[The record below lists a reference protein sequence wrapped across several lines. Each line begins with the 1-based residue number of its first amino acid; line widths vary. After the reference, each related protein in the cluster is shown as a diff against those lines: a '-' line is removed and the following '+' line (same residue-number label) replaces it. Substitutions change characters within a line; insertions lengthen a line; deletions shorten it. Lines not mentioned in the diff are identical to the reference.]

1 MKFEIK
7 PDPAFPSGGHA
18 LLVVPAGASAGSG
31 RMVMRRLY
39 DGKYL
44 GPDGWQAA
52 NTMLG
57 PFETSPVGS
66 GQTVALGPAVV
77 IHLEEFDNLE
87 IAFEGGAKGEAVWP
101 EDILLPPDAASP
113 GGLRRLL
120 EDDGAGPAGNR
131 IRTEAA
137 RDTAPAES
145 TRPSP
150 DEPAELQSDA
160 PPAPL
165 ADDKPS
171 PVSRKRPRI
180 FAAVAAVLIF
190 GVIGALA
197 AFGQIPYRDIGRLLG
212 LWDGG
217 GEALEACSDAA
228 FDAERDAAPASIIE
242 RVYRCAG
249 VEGVSPE
256 VRLSAVERVLDR
268 SPEALVIMGRW
279 YDPAYFEEDSSPF
292 ETPAI
297 EIAARYY
304 FEAKE
309 AGVSKAR
316 VLLSNACAMLDPNN
330 LMQDNSRQLYCQE

>member
-1 MKFEIK
+1 MKFEIR

-137 RDTAPAES
+137 RDTVQPELAQA
-145 TRPSP
+145 SP
-150 DEPAELQSDA
+150 DEPPEPQSDA
-160 PPAPL
+160 PPL

-180 FAAVAAVLIF
+180 FAAIAAVLII

-212 LWDGG
+212 LWNGG